1 MSLETILEKINK
13 EKVSA
18 NKNINEL
25 DPRVRTYAAGKIRA
39 AKDRLDGLYLDY
51 RNELLNR
58 AIFIL
63 VSGENCD
70 KFAEIARDFNC
81 FTLDA
86 EILAKEVVEKVNPQ
100 LYLGKKLN
108 SNTFE
113 VVNNILEEKIK
124 KLDVVS
130 YPSITFSQK
139 YSRVVGD
146 KKEMIDT
153 VKKAINDTVGGEI
166 VGVDALNRVSEEA
179 IDKNYKSR
187 LVPILLY
194 SNDNSFINQLSKDF
208 NYIKYRTQNI
218 TTEEFEEIDS
228 DAVEK
233 TLRKI
238 AANA

>member
-13 EKVSA
+13 EKATA
-18 NKNINEL
+18 NKNVNEL
-25 DPRVRTYAAGKIRA
+25 DPRVRTYAKGKIRA

-63 VSGENCD
+63 VSGEDCGR
-70 KFAEIARDFNC
+70 FAEIAREFNC

-86 EILAKEVVEKVNPQ
+86 EILAKEVVEKVSPQ
-100 LYLGKKLN
+100 LYIGKKLN

-113 VVNNILEEKIK
+113 VVNNVLEEKIK

-139 YSRVVGD
+139 YSRVVKD
-146 KKEMIDT
+146 KEEMVDV
-153 VKKAINDTVGGEI
+153 VKRAINETVGAEI
-166 VGVDALNRVSEEA
+166 VGVDALNRISEQA

-194 SNDNSFINQLSKDF
+194 SNDSNFINQLSKDF
-208 NYIKYRTQNI
+208 SYIKYKTQNV